1 MILSS
6 VPFNYM
12 LLIDSSLKLFYE
24 INEIWKIF
32 AKTIL
37 FQVNAVVLVNGV
49 SFYSDVPL
57 KYSKGDILNT
67 ELVYFSYSLSKVSV
81 SITFWW
87 FFYENT
93 HTCQRG
99 IIEINTRRK
108 IKDFFMYA
116 SESSRYFNEWKQISN
131 GDF

>member
-32 AKTIL
+32 AKTII

-81 SITFWW
+81 SITFW
-87 FFYENT
+87 
-93 HTCQRG
+93 
-99 IIEINTRRK
+99 
-108 IKDFFMYA
+108 
-116 SESSRYFNEWKQISN
+116 
-131 GDF
+131 